1 MVTEKFVMDFL
12 AAAARQRKVVLN
24 WQITGYDFDP
34 VIQKLEADGK
44 VTIFKSGTIRR
55 YGIPTR
61 INLNRHRCHFIRP
74 LGLLT
79 RNAFPGRK

>member
-12 AAAARQRKVVLN
+12 AAAARRRRVVLY
-24 WQITGYDFDP
+24 WQITGNDFDP
-34 VIQKLEADGK
+34 VIMKLQSEGV
-44 VTIFKSGTIRR
+44 VTIFKSGDIRR
-55 YGIPTR
+55 TGTPTR

>member
-12 AAAARQRKVVLN
+12 ASAARQRKVVLN

-44 VTIFKSGTIRR
+44 VTIFKSGVIRR

>member
-24 WQITGYDFDP
+24 WQITGNDFDP

-44 VTIFKSGTIRR
+44 VTIFKSGHIRR
-55 YGIPTR
+55 TGTPTR